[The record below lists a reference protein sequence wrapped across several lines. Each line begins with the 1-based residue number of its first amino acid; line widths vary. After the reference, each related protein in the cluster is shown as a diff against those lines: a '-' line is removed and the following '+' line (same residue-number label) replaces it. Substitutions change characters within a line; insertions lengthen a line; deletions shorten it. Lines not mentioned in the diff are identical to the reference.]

1 MATDIEARDQ
11 LSRDM
16 SDRFSSTT
24 NGVATG
30 TTKLDDD
37 RLTDEDDD
45 IFITE
50 QATIWVKGGQ
60 VGGPVLDEERAIAS
74 KVANIITLK
83 RAASVTIQSD
93 VDYEVHRLFR
103 ADKKDEALA
112 VALDLMMPRLWK
124 ELIVDITTTT
134 DQFNYDITAHG
145 FHNNLLN
152 EVFIVSDGDSEVDF
166 ALFAWEIRNQT
177 TLHFLQRLTT
187 DRTVRLRGI
196 TKPALSDINQP
207 QLQIL
212 TSRAAIY
219 LYEGLAVEA
228 VNDQVQRWERA
239 ITREEKRLAERISRH
254 QLVAPPSTMKSEVYD
269 HSIIDHSF
277 FST

>member
-16 SDRFSSTT
+16 GDRFSSTT
-24 NGVATG
+24 NGIATG

-45 IFITE
+45 AFVTD
-50 QATIWVKGGQ
+50 QATVWVKGGQ
-60 VGGPVLDEERAIAS
+60 VGGPTVDEERAIDS

-83 RAASVTIQSD
+83 RAGSVTIQAD

-112 VALDLMMPRLWK
+112 VALDVLVPRLWK
-124 ELIVDITTTT
+124 ELIVDVTTIT
-134 DQFNYDITAHG
+134 DQFDYDITAHG
-145 FHNNLLN
+145 FHNNLLS

-166 ALFAWEIRNQT
+166 ALFAWEIRNQS
-177 TLHFLQRLTT
+177 TLHFLQRLQGN
-187 DRTVRLRGI
+187 RTVRLRGI
-196 TKPALSDINQP
+196 TKPALSDVSQP

-212 TSRAAIY
+212 TSQAAIY
-219 LYEGLAVEA
+219 LYEGLAIEA

-239 ITREEKRLAERISRH
+239 IQRETTRLATRIARH
-254 QLVAPPSTMKSEVYD
+254 QLTAPPGTIRGEMYD
-269 HSIIDHSF
+269 HAIIDFNF
-277 FST
+277 FAT

>member
-16 SDRFSSTT
+16 ADRFSSCTTT
-24 NGVATG
+24 NAAGD
-30 TTKLDDD
+30 TKLDDD

-60 VGGPVLDEERAIAS
+60 VGGPVLDEERAIDS
-74 KVANIITLK
+74 KVSNIITLK
-83 RAASVTIQSD
+83 RSASVTIQSG

-103 ADKKDEALA
+103 AEKKDEALA
-112 VALDLMMPRLWK
+112 VALDLLMPRLWK

-134 DQFNYDITAHG
+134 DQFDYDITAHG

-166 ALFAWEIRNQT
+166 ALFAWEIRNQI

-269 HSIIDHSF
+269 HSIIDFNF
-277 FST
+277 FTT